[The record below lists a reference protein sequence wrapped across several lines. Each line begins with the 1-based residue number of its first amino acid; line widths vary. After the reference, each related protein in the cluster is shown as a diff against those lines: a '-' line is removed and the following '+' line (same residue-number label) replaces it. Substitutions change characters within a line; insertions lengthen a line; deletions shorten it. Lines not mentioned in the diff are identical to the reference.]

1 MPQVSS
7 QLSFER
13 AESQYCHIFSCLIRS
28 YTLGTQVALTSFISS
43 SAIIVKPCLTTSPV
57 SPFPVVHSIV
67 YKVKPP
73 GTVQKRI
80 PITVVLRRHI
90 IGHAVRVVINT
101 ILAPPQSREPTQSA
115 SFSPPPR
122 TQMPHGASFARRFD
136 SSSRPPPSVQNTS
149 NYERRTMSGNY
160 NTRVIHSSDE
170 FLEAVAGTGMFN
182 NCSNVTFTRG
192 STVTVGT
199 QINCH
204 YRHTENNVRSGKTIF
219 MDFHSDLEDRYSDS
233 EEVLDESGEEAEQVQ
248 MENTKDYERVRAIGR
263 QAFEWAIQLAQSG
276 RDPVRTI

>member
-1 MPQVSS
+1 MFNNQSGFTIS
-7 QLSFER
+7 G
-13 AESQYCHIFSCLIRS
+13 
-28 YTLGTQVALTSFISS
+28 GTFNSVL
-43 SAIIVKPCLTTSPV
+43 
-57 SPFPVVHSIV
+57 
-67 YKVKPP
+67 KPP

-90 IGHAVRVVINT
+90 IGHA
-101 ILAPPQSREPTQSA
+101 SREPTQSA

-170 FLEAVAGTGMFN
+170 LLEAVAGTGMFN

-233 EEVLDESGEEAEQVQ
+233 VLDESGEEAEQVQ
-248 MENTKDYERVRAIGR
+248 MENTKDYEWVRAIGR
-263 QAFEWAIQLAQSG
+263 QAFERAIQLAQSG